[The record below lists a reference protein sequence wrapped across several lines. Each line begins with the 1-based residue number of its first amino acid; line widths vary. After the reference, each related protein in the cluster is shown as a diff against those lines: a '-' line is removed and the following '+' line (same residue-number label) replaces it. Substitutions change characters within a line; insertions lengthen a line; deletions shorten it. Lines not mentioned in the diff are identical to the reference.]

1 MDSFEHQ
8 SKHHIVMSEVMTP
21 DKANFSGHIH
31 GGHLMQLLD
40 KVAYACA
47 VRYSG
52 HYAVTLSADHIL
64 FKQPIFVG
72 ELVLFYASINYVGT
86 SSMEV
91 GIKVVAEEL
100 MSGKRRHTN
109 TCYLTMIAVDDHG
122 KPVKITPLDPKTER
136 EKYRFEEA
144 QLRRKLSKEYRDKHS
159 AHKSRIRSNTTR

>member
-1 MDSFEHQ
+1 MESYEHENRHQ
-8 SKHHIVMSEVMTP
+8 IVMSEVMTP

-47 VRYSG
+47 ARYSG

-72 ELVLFYASINYVGT
+72 ELVLFYASINYVGNT
-86 SSMEV
+86 SMEV

-100 MSGKRRHTN
+100 TSGKRRHTN
-109 TCYLTMIAVDDHG
+109 TCYLTMVAVDNDG
-122 KPVKITPLDPKTER
+122 KPVKVKPFEPKTKQ

-144 QLRRKLSKEYRDKHS
+144 KLRKELSKQYQDE
-159 AHKSRIRSNTTR
+159 HKIHKDRIRSSATN